1 MANIIP
7 ALKKANV
14 TTTQTF
20 YLDLTQAK
28 DLAGNDE
35 QLRELV
41 QTFEV
46 SLAEEIE
53 KISQALAANNQPQVE
68 FSLHTLKGF
77 VGLFV
82 VPTFALQVEVLYK
95 NSRIQPLAAT
105 VVEFNALVPNF
116 QSLLSEVRGWLSL

>member
-1 MANIIP
+1 VR
-7 ALKKANV
+7 ANV
-14 TTTQTF
+14 TTTPSPF
-20 YLDLTQAK
+20 LDLTAAK

-35 QLRELV
+35 QLRQLV

-46 SLAEEIE
+46 SLSEEIE
-53 KISQALAANNQPQVE
+53 KIKQALAANNQHQLE

-82 VPTFALQVEVLYK
+82 IPTLALQVELLYK
-95 NSRIQPLAAT
+95 NCRNQPLALT
-105 VVEFNALVPNF
+105 VTEFNALVPNF

>member
-1 MANIIP
+1 MRTQ
-7 ALKKANV
+7 V
-14 TTTQTF
+14 TATPSPF
-20 YLDLTQAK
+20 LDLTSAK

-35 QLRELV
+35 QLRQLV

-53 KISQALAANNQPQVE
+53 KISQALLTNNQHQLE

-82 VPTFALQVEVLYK
+82 VPTLALQVELLYK
-95 NSRIQPLAAT
+95 NCRNQPLAITAS
-105 VVEFNALVPNF
+105 EFNALVPSF
-116 QSLLSEVRGWLSL
+116 RALLSEVRGWLSL

>member
-1 MANIIP
+1 M
-7 ALKKANV
+7 
-14 TTTQTF
+14 TTTPPPF
-20 YLDLTQAK
+20 LDLTSAK

-35 QLRELV
+35 QLRQLV

-53 KISQALAANNQPQVE
+53 KISHALATHNQQQVE

-82 VPTFALQVEVLYK
+82 VPTLALQVELLYK
-95 NSRIQPLAAT
+95 NCRNQRSEERRVGKECLTQCRSRWSPYH
-105 VVEFNALVPNF
+105 
-116 QSLLSEVRGWLSL
+116 

>member
-1 MANIIP
+1 
-7 ALKKANV
+7 V
-14 TTTQTF
+14 TTTPTLF
-20 YLDLTQAK
+20 LDLTPAK

-35 QLRELV
+35 QLRQLV

-53 KISQALAANNQPQVE
+53 KISQALLTHNQQQVE

-82 VPTFALQVEVLYK
+82 VPTLALQVT
-95 NSRIQPLAAT
+95 AT
-105 VVEFNALVPNF
+105 EFNALVPSF
-116 QSLLSEVRGWLSL
+116 RALLSEVRGWLSL

>member
-1 MANIIP
+1 MTATP
-7 ALKKANV
+7 SP
-14 TTTQTF
+14 F
-20 YLDLTQAK
+20 LDLTSAK

-35 QLRELV
+35 QLRQLV

-53 KISQALAANNQPQVE
+53 KISQALLTNNQHQLE

-82 VPTFALQVEVLYK
+82 VPTLALQVELLYK
-95 NSRIQPLAAT
+95 NCRNQPLAITAS
-105 VVEFNALVPNF
+105 EFNALVPSF
-116 QSLLSEVRGWLSL
+116 RALLSEVRGWLSL